1 MYSLTFFSFFL
12 PLLLFFSSLTS
23 AQYQEPE
30 TGTLIVS
37 YQTGARGERLNRVR
51 FLLKNEYQE
60 QQMYPKGSAFL
71 EDPSTP
77 SRKVVLDGLPV
88 GKYTFK
94 FLIPNAD
101 NLFASVPEQEI
112 VISKNSVTK
121 IDQIIN
127 PQYATVKAFSLPSRE
142 SAFESVPEITLKD
155 REGVVRA
162 HSTLG
167 RLIAH
172 YLPPGKYTLTFEEI
186 PGYQAPDPV
195 AIDLQ
200 PNEEIAP
207 IVGIYQCTH
216 MSEEKFSS
224 NQPESLTDAADQESS
239 HQSFGTLLLV
249 VQTPDSLSNLAPLRF
264 KMINEKGEERE
275 LLQKMDQVEQADAI
289 NEDPVILLQELPVGE
304 YQLLSLGTDLPLE
317 NFTILDNQ
325 TTVVQ
330 QSISDNKS
338 SKELAQL
345 DIRKGLIYNQQQLPI
360 LYNQPNGYLTVN
372 SNIPTAHWSLLRD
385 NRIVYSGM
393 GPVFNLQMQPG
404 GNYQIK
410 VEELEG
416 FSVKVNPPY
425 YFSFNGGDLVTA
437 DIFYLRTY
445 GYLDIKG
452 NFNDPDGFEVSIRA
466 KGEQM
471 PFKVPLKP
479 KEGKL
484 SWQSA
489 PLPTGTYEISY
500 QLPPTYE
507 PMPSEIVQIRKGEHT
522 LLRPTPVISGILHIT
537 ANIPEAIYLLRKAN
551 NLKAWKGSGKEFIFK
566 GLTPG
571 SYILSFATDKPEDYI
586 PPNEIRF
593 NMNDF
598 ENKEFKVVYQF
609 AGKLMINTNTEKSTV
624 NIRSLSGF
632 GRNIKED
639 IIGRSRSFALPE
651 GRYRITFVSQG
662 NIKPPEAVEIEI
674 RPFRTE
680 EITVN
685 FSQAPK
691 QEPENTGKLVINS
704 NIAEAGFSI
713 QKITESKK
721 ESIGHFTGKSV
732 IVPLEAKENY
742 EITFDRVPNY
752 KTPDPITVSVTI
764 GEQKTIQGKY
774 TSEQSMELIPAGRAI
789 IGDPNPN
796 RTNELPSKVVN
807 ISAFSIGTYE
817 VTNAQFAEWLN
828 RAIRENKISY
838 VDEADNRGQVVNL
851 EGKLLFKTFESDP
864 YSQISAQPN
873 SVSKVTFMPLAGKD
887 TYPVIN
893 VSWYGAKAFCQDH
906 NCRLPSEAEWEKAAG
921 MAPEKPNEPLK
932 KFKFGFGRDTIDK
945 SWANYKDNTRSIQ
958 YFQVLT
964 TPVGFFNGTNLLP
977 LSFDSKGQEMTN
989 LAKSPYGAFDMSG
1002 NVWEWTEDWFDSS
1015 YTKKMTDI
1023 DPKGPETGTEK
1034 VAKGGCY
1041 DSLADGVRVAER
1053 MGLPLEYTDGF
1064 TGFRVASD

>member
-1 MYSLTFFSFFL
+1 MYPLTFFSFFL
-12 PLLLFFSSLTS
+12 PFLLLFSSVTS

-37 YQTGARGERLNRVR
+37 YQTGARGERLDRVR
-51 FLLKNEYQE
+51 FLLKNEHQE

-77 SRKVVLDGLPV
+77 SRKVVLDRLPV
-88 GKYTFK
+88 GKYSFK
-94 FLIPNAD
+94 ILIPNSD
-101 NLFASVPEQEI
+101 NLFMNVPEQEI

-127 PQYATVKAFSLPSRE
+127 PQYGTVKAFSLPSRE
-142 SAFESVPEITLKD
+142 SAFETVPEITLKD
-155 REGVVRA
+155 REGVIRA
-162 HSTLG
+162 HSSLG

-172 YLPPGKYTLTFEEI
+172 YLPPGKYTLSFEEI
-186 PGYQAPDPV
+186 PNYQAPDPI

-216 MSEEKFSS
+216 IPEEKFSS
-224 NQPESLTDAADQESS
+224 NQPESLTVATNQETSQ
-239 HQSFGTLLLV
+239 HSFGTLLLV
-249 VQTPDSLSNLAPLRF
+249 VQTSESLKDLAPLRF

-275 LLQKMDQVEQADAI
+275 LLQKIDQVEAGAI
-289 NEDPVILLQELPVGE
+289 YEDPVILIQELPVGE
-304 YQLLSLGTDLPLE
+304 YQLLSVGTDLPLE

-330 QSISDNKS
+330 QSISGNKS

-345 DIRKGLIYNQQQLPI
+345 DIRRGLIYSQKNLPI

-372 SNIPTAHWSLLRD
+372 SNIPTAQWSLLRD

-393 GPVFNLQMQPG
+393 GPVFNLQVQPG

-471 PFKVPLKP
+471 PVKVPLKP
-479 KEGKL
+479 KNGKL

-489 PLPTGTYEISY
+489 PLPTGSYEVSY

-507 PMPSEIVQIRKGEHT
+507 PIPSEIVQIRKGERT
-522 LLRPTPVISGILHIT
+522 LLRPAPMISGILHIT
-537 ANIPEAIYLLRKAN
+537 ANITEAIYLLRKAN
-551 NLKAWKGSGKEFIFK
+551 NSKAWKGAGKEFIFK
-566 GLTPG
+566 GLKPG
-571 SYILSFATDKPEDYI
+571 SYILSFASDKPESYL

-609 AGKLMINTNTEKSTV
+609 AGKLIINTNTEKSTV
-624 NIRSLSGF
+624 NIRNLSGF
-632 GRNIKED
+632 GRNTKED
-639 IIGRSRSFALPE
+639 IIGRSRSFTLPE
-651 GRYRITFVSQG
+651 GKYKLMFEAQG
-662 NIKPPEAVEIEI
+662 NAKSPDPIDLEI
-674 RPFRTE
+674 RPFHTE

-685 FSQAPK
+685 FPQASKQAPEK
-691 QEPENTGKLVINS
+691 ISKLFINS
-704 NIAEAGFSI
+704 NISEAGFSI
-713 QKITESKK
+713 QKIAGSQK
-721 ESIGHFTGKSV
+721 ESIGHFTGKTV
-732 IVPLEAKENY
+732 IVPLEAEKSY
-742 EITFDRVPNY
+742 EITFDQVPNY
-752 KTPDPITVSVTI
+752 KTPDPISVSLSL
-764 GEQKTIQGKY
+764 GEQKSIQGRY
-774 TSEQSMELIPAGRAI
+774 TSEQSMQLIPKGKAI

-817 VTNAQFAEWLN
+817 VTNAQFAYWLN
-828 RAIRENKISY
+828 RAIRENKIFY
-838 VDEADNRGQVVNL
+838 VDEADNRGHVVNL
-851 EGKLLFKTFESDP
+851 EGKLLFKTFEADP
-864 YSQISAQPN
+864 YSQVSAQPN
-873 SVSKVTFMPLAGKD
+873 SISKVTFMPLAGKD
-887 TYPVIN
+887 AYPVVN

-906 NCRLPSEAEWEKAAG
+906 NCRLPTEAEWEKAAG

-932 KFKFGFGRDTIDK
+932 KFTFGFGKDTIDK
-945 SWANYKDNTRSIQ
+945 TWANYKNDTSSIQ

-964 TPVGFFNGTNLLP
+964 TPVGFYNGTNLLP
-977 LSFDSKGQEMTN
+977 LSLDSKGQEMTN
-989 LAKSPYGAFDMSG
+989 LAQSPYGAFDMSG
-1002 NVWEWTEDWFDSS
+1002 NVWEWTADWFDSA
-1015 YTKKMTDI
+1015 YIKNMTDTN
-1023 DPKGPETGTEK
+1023 PKGPEIGTEK
-1034 VAKGGCY
+1034 VVKGGCY